1 MMQLF
6 NQEFVSMCGTA
17 AAYRAGH
24 TFRVWRGEP
33 TWLALM
39 GLKVRD
45 DQKEKGNKNKTGKR
59 IKLSSD
65 YTWWSVL

>member
-6 NQEFVSMCGTA
+6 NQEFVLMCGTA

-24 TFRVWRGEP
+24 TLRVWSGEP